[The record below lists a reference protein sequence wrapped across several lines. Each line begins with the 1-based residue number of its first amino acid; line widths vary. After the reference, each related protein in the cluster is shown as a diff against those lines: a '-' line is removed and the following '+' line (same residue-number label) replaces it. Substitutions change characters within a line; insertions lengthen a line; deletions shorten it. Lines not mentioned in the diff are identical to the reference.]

1 MAYNG
6 WQATVQDDAGNAIPL
21 AEITV
26 REGGPSGDIA
36 TIYSDTIGAVKA
48 NPFFATVN
56 GFAQFFAEPGTYYLV
71 GARDGQTTD
80 GWYVTITAD
89 VNAPVVLR
97 GTWNASAGTFPGSG
111 TAAVGDMWIV
121 STGGTVNAVSF
132 SVGNRITA
140 LVDNASTTTY
150 AGNWFKETYS
160 VDVTSVQG
168 RTGAVVLVKADVG
181 LGSADDTADVD
192 KPVSTAQAAADAAI
206 RDVAGI
212 EIPVIG
218 DRNFRDAMVHFN
230 SAGDVVA
237 VIHDQ
242 DIYIPQIG
250 NAEEITFTPLGVSV
264 DYRPVASPATDVE
277 VMPLAGTIT
286 GQVPDQL
293 HQRKTDTAWVPLTNG
308 PDGVRMVEVDAAAG
322 TATVRRKGKAQ
333 PVKWRTTALSDG
345 VTMHLCLIVGQS
357 LAQGFTDASPATNGA
372 FDRYP
377 VWRDL
382 VGERAW
388 QFKSGDGVQRGPRPF
403 QLAPNF
409 VNRNV
414 SIAATQLETLE
425 PLRGSLHAE
434 DEGFAQTTA
443 ESLAAALLSQHLHP
457 RDHVLTAIVGTG
469 ATAIS
474 DFAVGTPHMTS
485 VSSVI
490 TAAAA
495 QATARGLALKVWLIW
510 NQGEQ
515 DNANGTAQ
523 ATYEAAWIAIRD
535 HIQSLAVAAG
545 GTYGGAVIQQCSQ
558 RPSGATGMATL
569 AHAAL
574 VAAGEAAAVV
584 HYPMLPGHSGAAH
597 LFPATY
603 LPLGSATAWAISR
616 LIEAGSTSPYVAAGG
631 ATLVNSTTIDCVFT
645 NRSGAMQFD
654 TDTIPDNGSY
664 GVKVSDSGGTIAV
677 TSYTWTGDGTLRL
690 VLSSTTSLGASP
702 VVGFGTAGSNVL
714 LPGTNGP
721 RVNIRDGS
729 EWPCPITGQIVSGWV
744 LQHQVAVVAA

>member
-36 TIYSDTIGAVKA
+36 TIYSDTTGTAKA

-56 GFAQFFAEPGTYYLV
+56 GFAQFFAAPGTYYLV
-71 GARDGQTTD
+71 GALDGQTTD
-80 GWYVTITAD
+80 GWYVSVQPENTA
-89 VNAPVVLR
+89 PIVLR
-97 GTWNASAGTFPGSG
+97 GTWDASAGTFPGSG
-111 TAAVGDMWIV
+111 TAQVGDMWIV
-121 STGGTVNAVSF
+121 SVGGTVDAVSF
-132 SVGNRITA
+132 AVGNRITA
-140 LVDNASTTTY
+140 LANNASTTTY
-150 AGNWFKETYS
+150 VANWFKEVYS

-181 LGSADDTADVD
+181 LGSADDTPDTE
-192 KPVSTAQAAADAAI
+192 KPVSAAQAAADAAI

-212 EIPVIG
+212 VIPVVG

-230 SAGDVVA
+230 SAGDIVA

-250 NAEEITFTPLGVSV
+250 NAEEITFTPFGVSV
-264 DYRPVASPATDVE
+264 DYRPAASPATDVE
-277 VMPLAGTIT
+277 VMPIAGTIT
-286 GQVPDQL
+286 GRVAEQL
-293 HQRKTDTAWVPLTNG
+293 HQRKTDSAWVPLTNG
-308 PDGVRMVEVDAAAG
+308 PNGVKLVEIDAGAG
-322 TATVRRKGKAQ
+322 TATVRRKGYEQ

-345 VTMHLCLIVGQS
+345 ATMHMCVIVGQS
-357 LAQGFTDASPATNGA
+357 LAQGYTDDTPATNGA

-377 VWRDL
+377 AWRDL

-388 QFKSGDGVQRGPRPF
+388 QFKAGDGVQRGPRPF
-403 QLAPNF
+403 QLAPEWA
-409 VNRNV
+409 NRV
-414 SIAATQLETLE
+414 TAVASTQLETLE

-434 DEGFAQTTA
+434 NPKFAQTTA
-443 ESLAAALLSQHLHP
+443 ESLAAALISQHLNP

-469 ATAIS
+469 STPIA
-474 DFAVGTPHMTS
+474 DFAVGTPHMAS
-485 VSSVI
+485 VDAII

-495 QATARGLALKVWLIW
+495 QAAARGKALKVWLIW

-515 DNANGTAQ
+515 DNAAGTVQ
-523 ATYEAAWIAIRD
+523 ATYEAAWIVIRN
-535 HIQSLAVAAG
+535 HIQAGAIAAG

-558 RPSGATGMATL
+558 RPASATGMATL

-574 VAAGEAAAVV
+574 IAAGEAAGVV

-597 LFPATY
+597 LFPESY
-603 LPLGSATAWAISR
+603 LPLGSQTAWAISR
-616 LIEAGSTSPYVAAGG
+616 LIEGSSTTPYIATGG
-631 ATLVNSTTIDCVFT
+631 ATLVDATTIDCVFS

-654 TDTIPDNGSY
+654 TTTIPDNGSY
-664 GVKVSDSGGTIAV
+664 GVKVTDGSGTITV
-677 TSYTWTGDGTLRL
+677 STFTWTGDGTLRL
-690 VLSSTTSLGASP
+690 TLASP
-702 VVGFGTAGSNVL
+702 TTVGANPIVGFGTAGSSVL
-714 LPGTNGP
+714 LPGETGP
-721 RVNIRDGS
+721 RVNIRDSS